1 MCFSFSSCHFPDNIA
16 QCNSYLHE
24 IYLLLGTVSQRAHFK
39 CASSIKISHGFRK
52 GVSESVGFVPQSGWV
67 GALSKENG

>member
-1 MCFSFSSCHFPDNIA
+1 MA

-24 IYLLLGTVSQRAHFK
+24 IYLLLVTVSQRAHFK
-39 CASSIKISHGFRK
+39 CTSSIKISHGFRK